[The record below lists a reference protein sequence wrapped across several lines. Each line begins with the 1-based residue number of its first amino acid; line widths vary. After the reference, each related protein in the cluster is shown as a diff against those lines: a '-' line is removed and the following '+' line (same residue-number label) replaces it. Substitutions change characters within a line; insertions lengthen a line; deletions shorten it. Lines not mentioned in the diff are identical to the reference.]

1 MENKKALVVFFSRA
15 GENFFPGG
23 MRRIEKGNTHIA
35 AEMIA
40 QICDATLFEISPVN
54 EYSDIYKECVEQAK
68 TDISTN
74 ARPELKEDID
84 ISGYDVIFVGY
95 PNWCGT
101 MPMPVW
107 TFLENHDFAGKTVCP
122 FCTNEGSGLANSQKD
137 MENLIPAAIRKAGI
151 AIKGSQ
157 VQDAMP
163 ELKAW
168 IETICEN
175 V

>member
-1 MENKKALVVFFSRA
+1 MNYKRVLVAFFSHT

-23 MRRIEKGNTHIA
+23 IRRIEKGNTHIA

-40 QICDATLFEISPVN
+40 EICQADLFEIRAVN

-68 TDISTN
+68 TEYSTN

-84 ISGYDVIFVGY
+84 ITEYDVIFVGY

-107 TFLENHDFAGKTVCP
+107 TFLENHDFTGKVVCP
-122 FCTNEGSGLANSQKD
+122 FCTNEGSGFANSEKD
-137 MENLIPAAIRKAGI
+137 MEKLIPTADRKQGLAL
-151 AIKGSQ
+151 KGSQ
-157 VQDAMP
+157 VQEAMP
-163 ELKAW
+163 AIREW
-168 IETICEN
+168 IETL
-175 V
+175 

>member
-1 MENKKALVVFFSRA
+1 MENKNVLVAFFSHT

-23 MRRIEKGNTHIA
+23 IRRIEKGNTHIA

-40 QICDATLFEISPVN
+40 ELCDADLFEIKTVN

-68 TDISTN
+68 TEYGEN

-84 ISGYDVIFVGY
+84 ISRYEMIFVGY

-107 TFLENHDFAGKTVCP
+107 TFLETHDFSGKVVCP
-122 FCTNEGSGLANSQKD
+122 FCANEGSGLANSEKD
-137 MENLIPAAIRKAGI
+137 MEKLIPDADRKPGLS
-151 AIKGSQ
+151 IKGSQ
-157 VQDAMP
+157 VQDAKP
-163 ELKAW
+163 ELEKW
-168 IETICEN
+168 LEN
-175 V
+175 IK